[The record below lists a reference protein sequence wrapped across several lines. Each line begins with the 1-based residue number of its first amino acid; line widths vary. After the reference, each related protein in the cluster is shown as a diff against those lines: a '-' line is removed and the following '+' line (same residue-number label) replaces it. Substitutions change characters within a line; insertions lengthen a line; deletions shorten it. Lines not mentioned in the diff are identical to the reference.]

1 MTRHTLRNVAQ
12 ITLRGLEPR
21 LLAEVQ
27 RLARSKGVSM
37 NKAALSILKQG
48 AGIDESSETAC
59 IGKAVDRF
67 VGSWTKVEAQQFSKS
82 IRSLEQVDK
91 EFWK

>member
-1 MTRHTLRNVAQ
+1 MPHIVRHVSQ

-27 RLARSKGVSM
+27 KVARRKGVSM

-48 AGIDESSETAC
+48 AGIDEPSDTTR
-59 IGKAVDRF
+59 IGAAVDRF
-67 VGSWTKVEAQQFSKS
+67 VGSWTKVEAGQFSKS
-82 IRSLEQVDK
+82 IRSLEQVD
-91 EFWK
+91 EELWK